1 MTSATIKL
9 FLPRG
14 DAKSLRTA
22 EISNWTGKAIAAR
35 ERRWTSCSSARNSTR
50 RASTS

>member
-1 MTSATIKL
+1 MFRLLGAMTSATIKL

-22 EISNWTGKAIAAR
+22 EIAKF
-35 ERRWTSCSSARNSTR
+35 ERAPFSINEGP
-50 RASTS
+50 